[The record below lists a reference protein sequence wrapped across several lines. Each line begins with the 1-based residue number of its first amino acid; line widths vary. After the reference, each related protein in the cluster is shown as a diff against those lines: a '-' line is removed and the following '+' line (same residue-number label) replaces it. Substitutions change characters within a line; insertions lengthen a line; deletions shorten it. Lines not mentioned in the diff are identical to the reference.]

1 MEPEGGSSVHYVLLM
16 KLTPEGVK
24 DAKAIPER
32 IGAGIKAWEAMG
44 GKVLSFL
51 VTFGEY
57 DYVAVGDGPSDEA
70 AAAFALAL
78 ASQGQVTTTTLRG
91 FTPEEFAG
99 VVAAIP

>member
-1 MEPEGGSSVHYVLLM
+1 MHYILLM
-16 KLTPEGVK
+16 KLTEEGVK
-24 DAKAIPER
+24 DPKAIPER
-32 IGAGIKAWEAMG
+32 IADGIKGWQAMG
-44 GKVLSFL
+44 GSVQSFH

-78 ASQGQVTTTTLRG
+78 ASQGQVTTTTLKG
-91 FTPEEFAG
+91 FTPEEFAK

>member
-1 MEPEGGSSVHYVLLM
+1 MHYILLM
-16 KLTPEGVK
+16 KLTEAGVK
-24 DAKAIPER
+24 DVKAMPQHI
-32 IGAGIKAWEAMG
+32 ADGIKGWEAMG
-44 GKVLSFL
+44 GKVSSFH

-78 ASQGQVTTTTLRG
+78 ASQGRVTTTTLKG
-91 FTPEEFAG
+91 FTPEEFAK